1 MIGTLIESIRKDL
14 AALDTEVSATHSPLA
29 HLAAALSE
37 LRTAK
42 AELDM
47 VERSLQSAVIEA
59 MGDHWEATIEG
70 FGGIKVH
77 GGKKRSKWL
86 HEHLWPLTLQR
97 SRGAE
102 TLSAEKDDERLL
114 VIVRAAVQPAYWR
127 STELKRWGVDPDEY
141 CEVTWGRKTV
151 EIVR

>member
-1 MIGTLIESIRKDL
+1 VIHHLIEAIRKDV
-14 AALDTEVSATHSPLA
+14 AALDGEVPKDAGLLDLA
-29 HLAAALSE
+29 LALDE

-47 VERSLQSAVIEA
+47 VERDLQGAVVRA
-59 MGDHWEATIEG
+59 MGDRWEATIDG

-77 GGKKRSKWL
+77 GGKKRSKWRSD
-86 HEHLWPLTLQR
+86 ELWPLTLRRAR
-97 SRGAE
+97 SLIDEPPSSEGE
-102 TLSAEKDDERLL
+102 QLLS
-114 VIVRAAVQPAYWR
+114 IVRSAVQPAYWR

-151 EIVR
+151 ELVK

>member
-1 MIGTLIESIRKDL
+1 MIGQLIEAIRKDI
-14 AALDTEVSATHSPLA
+14 AALDAEVPKDGELLDLA
-29 HLAAALSE
+29 LALAE
-37 LRTAK
+37 VRTAK

-47 VERSLQSAVIEA
+47 VERSLQGAVIEA
-59 MGDHWEATIEG
+59 MGDRWEATIEG

-97 SRGAE
+97 ARGAE

-127 STELKRWGVDPDEY
+127 SAELKRWGVDPDEF
-141 CEVTWGRKTV
+141 CEVTCARKTV
-151 EIVR
+151 ELVR